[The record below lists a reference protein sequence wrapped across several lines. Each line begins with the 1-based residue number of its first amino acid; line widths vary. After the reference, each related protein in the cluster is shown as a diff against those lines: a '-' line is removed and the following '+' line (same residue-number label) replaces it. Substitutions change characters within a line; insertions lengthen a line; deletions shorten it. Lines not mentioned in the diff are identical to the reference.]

1 MIKKKYCESTS
12 LKCEGL
18 VFDLDGTLLN
28 TLKGHAQSF
37 NRALETLKMPRH
49 PIDSY
54 RYFIGNGAQM
64 CARRSLPSD
73 SHHLIEECVNLFKDD
88 YACSW
93 YETTV
98 PYLGIQELLK
108 ECSELNIKFSVLSN
122 KDDIFTQEMIT
133 KSFPNINFDY
143 VAGFGHREI
152 VEHKPHPSG
161 PKLIANELDIDI
173 NKLAMVGD
181 TPTDIETARENCMTA
196 IGVSWGFRSRT
207 ELYEAGALAVVNSPE
222 ELLSL
227 IKC

>member
-108 ECSELNIKFSVLSN
+108 ECSELNIKFSVLRYGNVMFSRGSILPLLIERY
-122 KDDIFTQEMIT
+122 KQK
-133 KSFPNINFDY
+133 KSFRITDTRMTRFVLTLDEGVELVLWTLLNSI
-143 VAGFGHREI
+143 GSEI
-152 VEHKPHPSG
+152 PSAAIHKDWDAFVMG
-161 PKLIANELDIDI
+161 
-173 NKLAMVGD
+173 
-181 TPTDIETARENCMTA
+181 NC
-196 IGVSWGFRSRT
+196 S
-207 ELYEAGALAVVNSPE
+207 ALN
-222 ELLSL
+222 LN
-227 IKC
+227 